1 MVHRQGLGW
10 KEDRGEDVKGKR
22 ETEKRKEGEK
32 EGERG
37 RRRKR
42 GEKKRIFFFF

>member
-22 ETEKRKEGEK
+22 ETEKRKEGRR
-32 EGERG
+32 EGG
-37 RRRKR
+37 RKR
-42 GEKKRIFFFF
+42 KKKEEKR